1 MGQTEITFIRP
12 QEVYTEDGTSVVRYR
27 SYDGS
32 YKTIY
37 NSEEIDEKIGDI
49 ETLLAEI

>member
-12 QEVYTEDGTSVVRYR
+12 QEVYTDGTSVVRYR